1 MTILNEYME
10 QIVVGEHFVINIG
23 VIILGI
29 LIASGIGLFIYLGI
43 QDQDEKLWGG
53 IIVACIV
60 LSFVGGLGIYACGT
74 EFTYKD
80 VPTYEVI
87 IDKDTDF
94 LAFYDTY
101 DILEQRGDIFVIRE
115 KGWES
120 ND

>member
-10 QIVVGEHFVINIG
+10 QVVVGKYFAVNIA
-23 VIILGI
+23 VVILGI
-29 LIASGIGLFIYLGI
+29 LIVSGVGILIYLGI
-43 QDQDEKLWGG
+43 QDGKLWGDV
-53 IIVACIV
+53 IIACII
-60 LSFVGGLGIYACGT
+60 LSVVGGLSIRCCGT

-87 IDKDTDF
+87 IDKDADF
-94 LAFYDTY
+94 RAFYDTY

>member
-10 QIVVGEHFVINIG
+10 QIAVGEYFAFNIG
-23 VIILGI
+23 VVILGI
-29 LIASGIGLFIYLGI
+29 LIISAIGLFIYLGI
-43 QDQDEKLWGG
+43 QDGKIWSGVI
-53 IIVACIV
+53 IIVS
-60 LSFVGGLGIYACGT
+60 LVGGLGIIGCGT
-74 EFTYKD
+74 EFIYKD

-87 IDKDTDF
+87 IDKDADF
-94 LAFYDTY
+94 RAFYDTY

>member
-10 QIVVGEHFVINIG
+10 QVVVGKHFVFNIG
-23 VIILGI
+23 VIIIGI
-29 LIASGIGLFIYLGI
+29 LIVSGVSLLIYLGI
-43 QDQDEKLWGG
+43 QDGKLWGDV
-53 IIVACIV
+53 IIACLV
-60 LSFVGGLGIYACGT
+60 LSIVGGLSIYACGT

-101 DILEQRGDIFVIRE
+101 DILEQRGDIFVIQE